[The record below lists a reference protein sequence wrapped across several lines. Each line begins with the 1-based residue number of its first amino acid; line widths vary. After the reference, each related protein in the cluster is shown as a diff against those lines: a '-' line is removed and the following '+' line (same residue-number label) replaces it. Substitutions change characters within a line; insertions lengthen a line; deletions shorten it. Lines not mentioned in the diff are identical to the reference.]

1 MVNAMNKDDA
11 TAEKIMGVSN
21 VTIRSMK
28 SRIKAKKA
36 YHPSV

>member
-21 VTIRSMK
+21 VTIRSIK
-28 SRIKAKKA
+28 SRIKVKKA